1 MNEQEFEIISRESKK
16 QKLFDFAKK
25 YKKIFF
31 IFIIVIILFIIGY
44 FLYGMYE
51 SNKRLNTANRFN
63 NAVNKYETNNSLNII
78 ADMEEIIKSKD
89 KTYSPLALYYLIDND
104 LTNSNEDINK
114 YFDTIIYDLGLKKD
128 LVQLN
133 LYKKVLFN
141 ADILS
146 ENELLSMI
154 DPILNTENPWQ
165 SHSLYLLAEYYYSKG
180 NKEKSLNYYK
190 TIISKTNSNSD
201 IKLEAQ
207 KRVQRDFSE

>member
-1 MNEQEFEIISRESKK
+1 MNEQEFEIISKESKK

-25 YKKIFF
+25 YKNIFF

-51 SNKRLNTANRFN
+51 SNKRLNTANKFN

-133 LYKKVLFN
+133 LYKKV
-141 ADILS
+141 
-146 ENELLSMI
+146 
-154 DPILNTENPWQ
+154 
-165 SHSLYLLAEYYYSKG
+165 
-180 NKEKSLNYYK
+180 
-190 TIISKTNSNSD
+190 
-201 IKLEAQ
+201 
-207 KRVQRDFSE
+207 